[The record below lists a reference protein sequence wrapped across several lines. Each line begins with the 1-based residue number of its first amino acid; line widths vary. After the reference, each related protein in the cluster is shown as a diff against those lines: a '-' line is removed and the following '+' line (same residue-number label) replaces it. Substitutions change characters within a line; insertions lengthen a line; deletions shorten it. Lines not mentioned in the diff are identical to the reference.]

1 METPTRTISR
11 GTPKQVAFFLTNRL
25 MVNYQPTQ
33 TNEVQKLTT
42 GTRYLIDA
50 IDAYH
55 QLTAYVSISV
65 NEVINGAKE
74 REQVLQDTAFNEACT
89 AMEKALSNLLGRQII
104 GVRVWTDEEV

>member
-1 METPTRTISR
+1 
-11 GTPKQVAFFLTNRL
+11 

-55 QLTAYVSISV
+55 ILTYNVNRSID
-65 NEVINGAKE
+65 EETNGAKE
-74 REQVLQDTAFNEACT
+74 REQVMQNTAFAEACT
-89 AMEKALSNLLGRQII
+89 IMEKALTNLLGRQVIE
-104 GVRVWTDEEV
+104 VRIWTDEEV

>member
-1 METPTRTISR
+1 
-11 GTPKQVAFFLTNRL
+11 

-55 QLTAYVSISV
+55 QIIYNVKRSV
-65 NEVINGAKE
+65 DEAVNGAKE

-89 AMEKALSNLLGRQII
+89 AMEKAFANLLGRQII
-104 GVRVWTDEEV
+104 EERIWSKDEM